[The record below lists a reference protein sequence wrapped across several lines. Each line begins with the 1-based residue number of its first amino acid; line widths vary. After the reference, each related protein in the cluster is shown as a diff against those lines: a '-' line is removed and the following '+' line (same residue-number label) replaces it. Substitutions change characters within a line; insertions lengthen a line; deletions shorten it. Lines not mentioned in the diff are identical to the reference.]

1 MIDPGKYNYGY
12 MPDVAPHEPPEG
24 DMPRCPVCGAETD
37 TLYRN
42 KEYEIAGCDHCLTYI
57 DAWDWQAEQ
66 EAEAS

>member
-1 MIDPGKYNYGY
+1 MINPARYGY
-12 MPDVAPHEPPEG
+12 SLPDLQPLEPQDDGEAPS
-24 DMPRCPVCGAETD
+24 CPICYRETD

-42 KEYEIAGCDHCLTYI
+42 QDHDIVGCDNCLKAI